1 MEAVADLGSGKVL
14 LVEGDPAALG
24 LLSRGLTRFGLSVE
38 GVADADRAIDAATAS
53 RPDVVVTEVSEGS
66 DLRLLERLRLLPQTR
81 DVPVLLLTKGAW
93 ARRKSQLRD
102 LGVQELLAKPA
113 FVQDVAV
120 LSWLHAGSPAREEQ
134 FRGELGDASCAV
146 LLRGLLAGGRSG
158 ELLISP
164 LGGRIAFRDGAVVEA
179 SLPPL
184 TGERA
189 LLRLIALDAA
199 SYEVRFHPVEG
210 AAKMTVELPE
220 LTGRGFDHVR
230 RFSALRR
237 EIPPLDAVV
246 SQDFRALSGALDA
259 LSSPLRAVLR
269 LFDGRRTVSGVLDDS
284 PFDDLTTAATIVQ
297 LHALGLLTYPETAP
311 PQPEAESAAQAVPH
325 AAPVL
330 EMRPEEGPVE
340 AQSAA
345 LTQGSM
351 DSLVGHQIE
360 PEAGAALPRS
370 PPPIPHSPPLAAPPP
385 SSAEMDVEDAF
396 FKSAVIGDVGSSRAL
411 DNPAMR
417 RAFWVLFLVALA
429 VGGLVIYRAIHPP
442 AEFGIGAAQTAIEAP
457 PPPSQPK
464 VELVDAPPAPTPEE
478 PKPDAPR
485 VQAVAGIAPPA
496 EPQEGDDRELVT
508 EGIAA
513 YRARAFKSALG
524 KLQAA
529 VKETPDDPEAQ
540 LYLGLTLFEL
550 GKLTPAG
557 AALSRSLALDARNA
571 QAELFLGT
579 IAQEQGH
586 AAEARVHYAAYLRLA
601 PNGEHASE
609 VKSVLRTLKERE

>member
-1 MEAVADLGSGKVL
+1 MDTVADMGSGKVL

-38 GVADADRAIDAATAS
+38 GVSDADRAIDAVIAS

-66 DLRLLERLRLLPQTR
+66 DLRLLERLRLLPQTQ

-120 LSWLHAGSPAREEQ
+120 LSWLHAGSAAREDQ

-158 ELLISP
+158 ELLLSP
-164 LGGRIAFRDGAVVEA
+164 LGGKILFREGAVVDA

-184 TGERA
+184 HGERA
-189 LLRLIALDAA
+189 LLRLMALDAK
-199 SYEVRFHPVEG
+199 SYELSFHPVEG

-220 LTGRGFDHVR
+220 LTGRGFEHVR
-230 RFSALRR
+230 RFTALRK
-237 EIPPLDAVV
+237 EIPALDAVV

-269 LFDGRRTVSGVLDDS
+269 LFDGRRTLSAVLDDS
-284 PFDDLTTAATIVQ
+284 PFDDITSAQSVIQ
-297 LHALGLLTYPETAP
+297 LHTLGLLAY
-311 PQPEAESAAQAVPH
+311 PEAEAE
-325 AAPVL
+325 AAPASSPDVA
-330 EMRPEEGPVE
+330 EMDPIRPPPLPERPEIPSLETPP
-340 AQSAA
+340 
-345 LTQGSM
+345 QGSM
-351 DSLVGHQIE
+351 DSMVGLPMEAE
-360 PEAGAALPRS
+360 PASRVAEEGLES
-370 PPPIPHSPPLAAPPP
+370 PLAAPPP
-385 SSAEMDVEDAF
+385 SSAEMDLEDAF
-396 FKSAVIGDVGSSRAL
+396 FKSAVVGDAASGRSL

-417 RAFWVLFLVALA
+417 RAFWVLAIVALA
-429 VGGLVIYRAIHPP
+429 VGGVVAYRSVSPGGSSE
-442 AEFGIGAAQTAIEAP
+442 AEAARMAIEAP
-457 PPPSQPK
+457 PPGNSGAPAAK
-464 VELVDAPPAPTPEE
+464 VELVDAPAPAPDEA
-478 PKPDAPR
+478 KVAP
-485 VQAVAGIAPPA
+485 APA
-496 EPQEGDDRELVT
+496 EEAKVAPSEAPLDVAAPDTRSLLT

-513 YRARAFKSALG
+513 YHARDFKSALV
-524 KLQAA
+524 KLEAA
-529 VKETPDDPEAQ
+529 VKQAPEDSEAQ

-550 GKLTPAG
+550 GKLPAAK
-557 AALSRSLALDARNA
+557 AALSRALALDGSNA

-586 AAEARVHYAAYLRLA
+586 DAEARVHYSAYLRLS
-601 PNGEHASE
+601 PNGDHASE